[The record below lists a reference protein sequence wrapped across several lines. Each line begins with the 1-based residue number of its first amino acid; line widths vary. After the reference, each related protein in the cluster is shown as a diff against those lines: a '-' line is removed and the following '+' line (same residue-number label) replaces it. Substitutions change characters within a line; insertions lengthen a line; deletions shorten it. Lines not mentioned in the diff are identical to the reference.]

1 MPGAMAGRCA
11 PIPGNPA
18 PSEGCKGELEHP
30 ISWVIPMDNSDA
42 ASPSG
47 HHHPLHKEAS
57 GGPTGLRNSLLTSG
71 WMCAVCA
78 GTARECEGEGILWRS
93 SSWSIVPQHRDMAR
107 GWLTPQPWNSP
118 CQLPGKVRTSAG
130 RLGAPEIPGTCQEG
144 FSQQRT
150 HPALLIPVP

>member
-11 PIPGNPA
+11 PIPGNPT
-18 PSEGCKGELEHP
+18 PSEGCKGELGHP
-30 ISWVIPMDNSDA
+30 RHPSA
-42 ASPSG
+42 GLSPWITRMQPL
-47 HHHPLHKEAS
+47 HPLHKETS

-78 GTARECEGEGILWRS
+78 GMAQECEGEGILWCS
-93 SSWSIVPQHRDMAR
+93 SSWSIVPQHMDMAR

-118 CQLPGKVRTSAG
+118 CQLPGKVQTSAG
-130 RLGAPEIPGTCQEG
+130 SLGAPEIPGTCQEG